1 MSECQSSVFYH
12 QKKILILTF
21 LYRKFQNLLHLQTM
35 SIRIKEVESKQD
47 LETFIKFPMNLYK
60 DNQYYVPPFINE
72 EKETLDVSKNPVFKD
87 AEARYFLAEK
97 DGKIVG
103 RIAAIINWQEVNGQ
117 EKKKMRFGW
126 FDMIDDIEVTKAL
139 LAKVEEIGKENKLEY
154 IEGPVGFS
162 NLEKAGMLTF
172 GFEKLATM
180 VGLYN
185 FPYYPQHLETLG
197 FEKANEWVEYE
208 LPAPKILPEKVVKF
222 NKIIRER
229 YKLRELKF
237 TKTAEIIPYVDEMFD
252 LLDKTYS
259 NLDTYVPIADYQIE
273 YYKKKYIPYI
283 NPDFVNCIVDENNKM
298 IAFAIIMPSYSK
310 AMQKAKGKMFPFGW
324 WHMLQASKKNDSAQF
339 YLIGIDPKFQGKG
352 VTALI
357 FSAMFDT
364 FHRNNIDF
372 LETNPELA
380 DNESIQVLWKAYSP
394 VNHKARKTFK
404 KSIN

>member
-1 MSECQSSVFYH
+1 
-12 QKKILILTF
+12 
-21 LYRKFQNLLHLQTM
+21 M
-35 SIRIKEVESKQD
+35 SIRTKEVQSKQD

-117 EKKKMRFGW
+117 AKRKMRFGW

-172 GFEKLATM
+172 GYDKLATM

-185 FPYYPQHLETLG
+185 FPYYPRHLESLG
-197 FEKANEWVEYE
+197 FEQANEWVEYE
-208 LPAPKILPEKVVKF
+208 LPAPKVLPEKVVKF
-222 NKIIRER
+222 NTIIRER
-229 YKLRELKF
+229 YKLKELKF
-237 TKTAEIIPYVDEMFD
+237 KKTAEIIPYVDEMFD

-259 NLDTYVPIADYQIE
+259 ELDTYVPIADYQIE
-273 YYKKKYIPYI
+273 
-283 NPDFVNCIVDENNKM
+283 
-298 IAFAIIMPSYSK
+298 
-310 AMQKAKGKMFPFGW
+310 
-324 WHMLQASKKNDSAQF
+324 
-339 YLIGIDPKFQGKG
+339 
-352 VTALI
+352 
-357 FSAMFDT
+357 
-364 FHRNNIDF
+364 
-372 LETNPELA
+372 
-380 DNESIQVLWKAYSP
+380 
-394 VNHKARKTFK
+394 
-404 KSIN
+404 

>member
-1 MSECQSSVFYH
+1 
-12 QKKILILTF
+12 
-21 LYRKFQNLLHLQTM
+21 M
-35 SIRIKEVESKQD
+35 SIRIKEVQSKHD

-97 DGKIVG
+97 EGKIVG
-103 RIAAIINWQEVNGQ
+103 RVAAIINWQEVNKQ
-117 EKKKMRFGW
+117 QKRKMRFGW

-154 IEGPVGFS
+154 VEGPVGFS
-162 NLEKAGMLTF
+162 NLEKAGMLTM
-172 GFEKLATM
+172 GFDKLATM

-185 FPYYPQHLETLG
+185 YAYYPQHLESLG
-197 FEKANEWVEYE
+197 FETANEWVEYE
-208 LPAPKILPEKVVKF
+208 LPAPKVLPEKVTKF
-222 NKIIRER
+222 NTIIRER

-237 TKTAEIIPYVDEMFD
+237 TKTSEIIPFVDEMFD

-259 NLDTYVPIADYQIE
+259 ELDTYVPIADYQIE
-273 YYKKKYIPYI
+273 YYKKKYIPFI

-298 IAFAIIMPSYSK
+298 IAFAITMPSYSK
-310 AMQKAKGKMFPFGW
+310 AMQRAKGKIFPFGW
-324 WHMLQASKKNDSAQF
+324 WHLMRASKNNDSAQF

-364 FHRNNIDF
+364 FNRNNIEF

-394 VNHKARKTFK
+394 VNHKARKTYR
-404 KSIN
+404 KSIQLNKT

>member
-1 MSECQSSVFYH
+1 MF
-12 QKKILILTF
+12 KNIPLKL
-21 LYRKFQNLLHLQTM
+21 QNLVHLQAM
-35 SIRIKEVESKQD
+35 SIHIKEVKSKHD
-47 LETFIKFPMNLYK
+47 LEAFIKFPMNLYK

-87 AEARYFLAEK
+87 AAARYFLAEK
-97 DGKIVG
+97 EGEIVG
-103 RIAAIINWQEVNGQ
+103 RVAAIINWQEVNKQ

-126 FDMIDDIEVTKAL
+126 FDMIDDINVTKAL
-139 LAKVEEIGKENKLEY
+139 LAKVEEIAKENNLEY
-154 IEGPVGFS
+154 LEGPVGFS
-162 NLEKAGMLTF
+162 NLEKAGMLTM

-197 FEKANEWVEYE
+197 FETANEWVEYE

-222 NKIIRER
+222 NTIIRER

-259 NLDTYVPIADYQIE
+259 ELDTYVPIADYQIE
-273 YYKKKYIPYI
+273 YYKKKYIPFI

-298 IAFAIIMPSYSK
+298 IAFAITMPSYSK
-310 AMQKAKGKMFPFGW
+310 AMQKAKGKLFPFGW
-324 WHMLQASKKNDSAQF
+324 WHLMKASKNNDSAQF
-339 YLIGIDPKFQGKG
+339 YLIGIEPKFQGKG

-364 FHRNNIDF
+364 FNRNNIEF

-380 DNESIQVLWKAYSP
+380 DNESIQVLWKSYSP
-394 VNHKARKTFK
+394 VNHKRRKTFK
-404 KSIN
+404 KSI

>member
-1 MSECQSSVFYH
+1 MF
-12 QKKILILTF
+12 KNIPLKL
-21 LYRKFQNLLHLQTM
+21 QNLVHLQAM
-35 SIRIKEVESKQD
+35 SIHIKEVKSKHD
-47 LETFIKFPMNLYK
+47 LEAFIKFPMNLYK

-87 AEARYFLAEK
+87 AAARYFLAEK
-97 DGKIVG
+97 EGKIVG
-103 RIAAIINWQEVNGQ
+103 RVAAIINWQEVNKQ

-126 FDMIDDIEVTKAL
+126 FDMIDDINVTKAL
-139 LAKVEEIGKENKLEY
+139 LAKVEEIAKENNLEY
-154 IEGPVGFS
+154 LEGPVGFS
-162 NLEKAGMLTF
+162 NLEKAGMLTM

-197 FEKANEWVEYE
+197 FETANEWVEYE

-222 NKIIRER
+222 NTIIRER

-259 NLDTYVPIADYQIE
+259 ELDTYVPIADYQIE
-273 YYKKKYIPYI
+273 YYKKKYIPFI

-298 IAFAIIMPSYSK
+298 IAFAITMPSYSK
-310 AMQKAKGKMFPFGW
+310 AMQKAKGKLFPFGW
-324 WHMLQASKKNDSAQF
+324 WHLMKASKNNDSAQF
-339 YLIGIDPKFQGKG
+339 YLIGIEPKFQGKG

-364 FHRNNIDF
+364 FNRNNIEF

-380 DNESIQVLWKAYSP
+380 DNESIQVLWKSYSP
-394 VNHKARKTFK
+394 VNHKRRKTFK
-404 KSIN
+404 KSI

>member
-1 MSECQSSVFYH
+1 MF
-12 QKKILILTF
+12 KNIPLKL
-21 LYRKFQNLLHLQTM
+21 QNLVHLQAM
-35 SIRIKEVESKQD
+35 SIHIKEVKSKHD
-47 LETFIKFPMNLYK
+47 LEAFIKFPMNLYK

-87 AEARYFLAEK
+87 AAARYFLAEK
-97 DGKIVG
+97 EGEIVG
-103 RIAAIINWQEVNGQ
+103 RVAAIINWQEVNKQ

-126 FDMIDDIEVTKAL
+126 FDMIDDINVTKAL
-139 LAKVEEIGKENKLEY
+139 LAKVEEIAKENNLEY
-154 IEGPVGFS
+154 LEGPVGFS
-162 NLEKAGMLTF
+162 NLEKAGMLTM

-197 FEKANEWVEYE
+197 FETANEWVEYE

-222 NKIIRER
+222 NTIIRER

-259 NLDTYVPIADYQIE
+259 ELDTYVPIADYQIE
-273 YYKKKYIPYI
+273 YYKKKYIPFI

-298 IAFAIIMPSYSK
+298 IAFAITMPSYSK
-310 AMQKAKGKMFPFGW
+310 AMQKAKGKLFPFGW
-324 WHMLQASKKNDSAQF
+324 WHLMKASKNNDSAQF
-339 YLIGIDPKFQGKG
+339 YLIGIEPKFQGKG

-364 FHRNNIDF
+364 FNRNKIEF

-380 DNESIQVLWKAYSP
+380 DNESIQVLWKSYSP
-394 VNHKARKTFK
+394 VNHKRRKTFK
-404 KSIN
+404 KSI

>member
-1 MSECQSSVFYH
+1 MLEKNSP
-12 QKKILILTF
+12 KKQIF
-21 LYRKFQNLLHLQTM
+21 LHLQTM
-35 SIRIKEVESKQD
+35 SIHIKEVKSKQD
-47 LETFIKFPMNLYK
+47 LEAFIKFPMNLYK
-60 DNQYYVPPFINE
+60 DNNYYVPPFIKE

-87 AEARYFLAEK
+87 AVARYFIAEK
-97 DGKIVG
+97 NGEIVG
-103 RIAAIINWQEVNGQ
+103 RVAAIINWQEVKKQG
-117 EKKKMRFGW
+117 KKKMRFGW

-139 LAKVEEIGKENKLEY
+139 LAKVEEIGKENNLEY

-162 NLEKAGMLTF
+162 NLEKAGMLTM
-172 GFEKLATM
+172 GFDKLATM

-185 FPYYPQHLETLG
+185 HSYYPQHLESLG
-197 FEKANEWVEYE
+197 FETANEWVEYE

-237 TKTAEIIPYVDEMFD
+237 KKTSEIIPYVDEMFD

-259 NLDTYVPIADYQIE
+259 ELDTYVPIADYQIE
-273 YYKKKYIPYI
+273 YYKKKYIPFI

-298 IAFAIIMPSYSK
+298 IAFAITMPSYST
-310 AMQKAKGKMFPFGW
+310 AMQKAKGKLFPFGW
-324 WHMLQASKKNDSAQF
+324 WHLMQASKNNDSAQF

-364 FHRNNIDF
+364 FNRNNIEF

-394 VNHKARKTFK
+394 VNHKKRKTYK
-404 KSIN
+404 KSI

>member
-1 MSECQSSVFYH
+1 MF
-12 QKKILILTF
+12 KNIPLKL
-21 LYRKFQNLLHLQTM
+21 QNLVHLQAM
-35 SIRIKEVESKQD
+35 SIHIKEVKSKHD
-47 LETFIKFPMNLYK
+47 LEAFIKFPMNLYK

-87 AEARYFLAEK
+87 AAARYFLAEK
-97 DGKIVG
+97 EGKIVG
-103 RIAAIINWQEVNGQ
+103 RVAAIINWQEVNKQ

-126 FDMIDDIEVTKAL
+126 FDMIDDINVTKAL
-139 LAKVEEIGKENKLEY
+139 LTKVEEIAKENNLEY
-154 IEGPVGFS
+154 LEGPVGFS
-162 NLEKAGMLTF
+162 NLEKAGMLTM

-197 FEKANEWVEYE
+197 FETANEWVEYE

-222 NKIIRER
+222 NTIIRER

-259 NLDTYVPIADYQIE
+259 ELDTYVPIADYQIE
-273 YYKKKYIPYI
+273 YYKKKYIPFI

-298 IAFAIIMPSYSK
+298 IAFAITMPSYSK
-310 AMQKAKGKMFPFGW
+310 AMQKAKGKLFPFGW
-324 WHMLQASKKNDSAQF
+324 WHLMKASKNNDSAQF
-339 YLIGIDPKFQGKG
+339 YLIGIEPKFQGKG

-364 FHRNNIDF
+364 FNRNNIEF

-380 DNESIQVLWKAYSP
+380 DNESIQVLWKSYSP
-394 VNHKARKTFK
+394 VNHKRRKTFK
-404 KSIN
+404 KSI